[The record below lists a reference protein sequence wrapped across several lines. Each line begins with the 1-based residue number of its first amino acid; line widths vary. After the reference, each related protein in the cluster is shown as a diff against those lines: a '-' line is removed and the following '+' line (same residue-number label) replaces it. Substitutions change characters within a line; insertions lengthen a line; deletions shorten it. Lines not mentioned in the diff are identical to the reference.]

1 MRLRVVTP
9 LAVLAVLFLAS
20 LGSTGDSPSALGTW
34 DIVAVTP
41 EGEMP
46 SVLTLSTV
54 EGKVKAEIELGG
66 SMRDV
71 SDESLVDGVLSMKVV
86 YDGTQYLVEGKI
98 DGDAMDGTWS
108 GGGNSGTLKAK
119 RRSAA
124 N

>member
-20 LGSTGDSPSALGTW
+20 LGSTADSPSAVGTW

-71 SDESLVDGVLSMKVV
+71 SDESLVDGVLSLKVV
-86 YDGTQYLVEGKI
+86 YEGTQYLVEGKI